1 MEVERWR
8 GSGLKRKIMYISAV
22 VLGLLLLSVH
32 HLGYS
37 FGDDLFRWI
46 GISPWTDVRNT
57 GLHLPVI
64 LGFLL
69 LFLGVC
75 NVAIIYRPRYPKIMS
90 RLIIGCIAFIMIFPF
105 ITEKLFFLT
114 YFNSTG
120 TSSVVYSKKDSQCNY
135 SDEGKKVKAVCKLN
149 IYNYGKLDNV
159 SIRPIM
165 EQMPLKTEFEYKEIP
180 LIPRT
185 QRLVNEVFYGDLQ
198 EVTDFSGWSSDIDVE
213 IEVNGV
219 TKRFE

>member
-1 MEVERWR
+1 MGKGDDR
-8 GSGLKRKIMYISAV
+8 LKHKIIFISAV
-22 VLGLLLLSVH
+22 VLGLLLISVH

-37 FGDDLFRWI
+37 FGDDIFRWL
-46 GISPWTDVRNT
+46 GIPPWTRKNNM
-57 GLHLPVI
+57 GLHLSTI
-64 LGFLL
+64 LGLL
-69 LFLGVC
+69 LSIIGIIGT
-75 NVAIIYRPRYPKIMS
+75 ASIYRPRYPKIMS

-105 ITEKLFFLT
+105 ITEKLFSLT

-159 SIRPIM
+159 SIRPIV

-185 QRLVNEVFYGDLQ
+185 QRLVNEVFYGDLK

-213 IEVNGV
+213 IEVKGV